1 MNNIIV
7 IIFQI
12 YLVLLFVI
20 TFMLGVVLI
29 ILYALTRKHRGIN
42 YEIIFKK
49 ILNISQNPIKL
60 NHQIKQEIITRKYK
74 QYYQIIND
82 DLYIILK
89 NNDKLAQQY
98 IQIYLLLKEMN
109 VSNIDDTIIKLII
122 INCNL

>member
-42 YEIIFKK
+42 YDIIFKK

-82 DLYIILK
+82 DLYLILK